1 MYPMGHKALQKVLK
15 QSFLVVSTE
24 TGFPINPKSRHNA
37 NVFSETTGW
46 KSDFFFFLV
55 GIRFVLV

>member
-24 TGFPINPKSRHNA
+24 IGFPINPKSRHNA

-46 KSDFFFFLV
+46 KSDFFFS
-55 GIRFVLV
+55 G